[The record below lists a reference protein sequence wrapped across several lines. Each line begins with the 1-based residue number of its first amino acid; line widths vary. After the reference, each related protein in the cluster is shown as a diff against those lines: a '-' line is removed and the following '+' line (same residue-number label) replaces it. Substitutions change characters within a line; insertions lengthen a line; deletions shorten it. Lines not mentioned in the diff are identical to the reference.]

1 MKIVKRVS
9 LYKAVD
15 RLATPSGSWP
25 KMDHAY
31 YRQSAPWRMSTDMEL
46 FKYGYRNK
54 PRMLTMGVLGTLALI
69 MGFTM
74 YSTEIELRNV
84 HFC

>member
-25 KMDHAY
+25 KIDHINHN
-31 YRQSAPWRMSTDMEL
+31 QTAPWRMTTDMEL

-54 PRMLTMGVLGTLALI
+54 PRLLTMGILGTLGLAL
-69 MGFTM
+69 GLAM
-74 YSTEIELRNV
+74 YST
-84 HFC
+84 